1 MKKLFVNM
9 KKIRAILSILMIQAI
24 LVGCGGQNGVQL
36 TTNESTVSEI
46 MESQIAMES
55 SMGEVSSETEP
66 EEPETYDELFLANF
80 SEAIQA
86 RWKLMDDTEEGSELT
101 FEEDVKI
108 LKLLVDSESEILND
122 CRTERFEDTHLQEY
136 AIAYI
141 NGLENQSHL
150 IEEAVN
156 GNLTEEKFGEEWD
169 KSLLKRAKQICAI
182 YDNYDLKVDS
192 KYNYQLN
199 TMHNIVYIDEYGNDA
214 FWNMLNDIPDE
225 NYESTFDDDGK
236 ERIKIHCTNQT
247 EYEFKDLHV
256 YCDIVDTKGTDDY
269 ADDENVEEIEY
280 VIGDWKPGEE
290 TIMIFKRTTEY
301 EDNNIFVLYV

>member
-1 MKKLFVNM
+1 MKTLFVNM
-9 KKIRAILSILMIQAI
+9 KRIRAILSILMIQAI

-122 CRTERFEDTHLQEY
+122 CRTRDLRT
-136 AIAYI
+136 
-141 NGLENQSHL
+141 
-150 IEEAVN
+150 
-156 GNLTEEKFGEEWD
+156 LTC
-169 KSLLKRAKQICAI
+169 R
-182 YDNYDLKVDS
+182 
-192 KYNYQLN
+192 
-199 TMHNIVYIDEYGNDA
+199 
-214 FWNMLNDIPDE
+214 NMLLLI
-225 NYESTFDDDGK
+225 
-236 ERIKIHCTNQT
+236 
-247 EYEFKDLHV
+247 
-256 YCDIVDTKGTDDY
+256 
-269 ADDENVEEIEY
+269 
-280 VIGDWKPGEE
+280 
-290 TIMIFKRTTEY
+290 
-301 EDNNIFVLYV
+301 

>member
-1 MKKLFVNM
+1 MKRL
-9 KKIRAILSILMIQAI
+9 RAILSILIIQAI
-24 LVGCGGQNGVQL
+24 LVGCGGQNGAQL
-36 TTNESTVSEI
+36 TTNESTVSKI
-46 MESQIAMES
+46 MESQVAIES
-55 SMGEVSSETEP
+55 STEEVPFEKEP
-66 EEPETYDELFLANF
+66 EEPEVYDELFLANF

-86 RWKLMDDTEEGSELT
+86 RWELSNEIDSEDNSEST
-101 FEEDVKI
+101 FEEDVKD
-108 LKLLVDSESEILND
+108 LKHLVDSESDILVD
-122 CRTERFEDTHLQEY
+122 CRTKKFEDSLLQEY
-136 AIAYI
+136 AIAYM
-141 NGLENQSHL
+141 NGLEKQSQL
-150 IEEAVN
+150 LEDAIN
-156 GNLTEEKFGEEWD
+156 GNISEEKYNEEWE
-169 KSLLKRAKQICAI
+169 KSYLKRAKQLCAI

-225 NYESTFDDDGK
+225 NYESTFEDDGK

-256 YCDIVDTKGTDDY
+256 YCDILDTKGTDDY

-301 EDNNIFVLYV
+301 EENNILVLYV

>member
-1 MKKLFVNM
+1 M
-9 KKIRAILSILMIQAI
+9 KKIRAILSLLIIHAI
-24 LVGCGGQNGVQL
+24 LVGCGGQNGVQF

-46 MESQIAMES
+46 MEIQIAMES
-55 SMGEVSSETEP
+55 SMEEVSSETEP

-101 FEEDVKI
+101 FEEGVKI

-182 YDNYDLKVDS
+182 YDNYDLKVDT

>member
-1 MKKLFVNM
+1 MKKN
-9 KKIRAILSILMIQAI
+9 RAILSLLIINAI
-24 LVGCGGQNGVQL
+24 LVGCGGQNGVQP

-46 MESQIAMES
+46 MESKIVMES
-55 SMGEVSSETEP
+55 SMEEVSSETGP

-86 RWKLMDDTEEGSELT
+86 RWKLMNDTEEGSELT

-122 CRTERFEDTHLQEY
+122 CRTERFEDTLLQEY

-150 IEEAVN
+150 IEEVVN
-156 GNLTEEKFGEEWD
+156 GNLTEENFREEWD

-199 TMHNIVYIDEYGNDA
+199 TMHNIVYIDEYGDEN

-225 NYESTFDDDGK
+225 NYESTFEDDGK

-247 EYEFKDLHV
+247 EYEFKDLYV
-256 YCDIVDTKGTDDY
+256 YCYVYDTKGTDDY
-269 ADDENVEEIEY
+269 SDDENVEAIEY
-280 VIGDWKPGEE
+280 VVGDWKPGEE
-290 TIMIFKRTTEY
+290 IIMTFKRTTENG
-301 EDNNIFVLYV
+301 DNDVVSFYV

>member
-1 MKKLFVNM
+1 MKRL
-9 KKIRAILSILMIQAI
+9 RAILSILIIQAI

-122 CRTERFEDTHLQEY
+122 CRTRDLRT
-136 AIAYI
+136 
-141 NGLENQSHL
+141 
-150 IEEAVN
+150 
-156 GNLTEEKFGEEWD
+156 LTC
-169 KSLLKRAKQICAI
+169 R
-182 YDNYDLKVDS
+182 
-192 KYNYQLN
+192 
-199 TMHNIVYIDEYGNDA
+199 
-214 FWNMLNDIPDE
+214 NMLLLI
-225 NYESTFDDDGK
+225 
-236 ERIKIHCTNQT
+236 
-247 EYEFKDLHV
+247 
-256 YCDIVDTKGTDDY
+256 
-269 ADDENVEEIEY
+269 
-280 VIGDWKPGEE
+280 
-290 TIMIFKRTTEY
+290 
-301 EDNNIFVLYV
+301 

>member
-9 KKIRAILSILMIQAI
+9 KKIRAILSILMIQII

-150 IEEAVN
+150 IEEVVN

-256 YCDIVDTKGTDDY
+256 YCDIYDTKGTDDY

-290 TIMIFKRTTEY
+290 TIMTFKRTTETGSN
-301 EDNNIFVLYV
+301 DVISLAA

>member
-36 TTNESTVSEI
+36 TTNESTVSET

-55 SMGEVSSETEP
+55 SMEEVSSETPSEA
-66 EEPETYDELFLANF
+66 PETYDELFLANF

-225 NYESTFDDDGK
+225 NYESTFEDDGK

-247 EYEFKDLHV
+247 EYEFKDLYV
-256 YCDIVDTKGTDDY
+256 YCYVYDTKGTDDY
-269 ADDENVEEIEY
+269 SDDENVEAIEY
-280 VIGDWKPGEE
+280 VVGDWKPGEE
-290 TIMIFKRTTEY
+290 IIMTFKRTTENG
-301 EDNNIFVLYV
+301 DNDVVSFYV

>member
-36 TTNESTVSEI
+36 TTNESTVSET

-55 SMGEVSSETEP
+55 SMEEVSSETPSEA
-66 EEPETYDELFLANF
+66 PETYDELFLANF